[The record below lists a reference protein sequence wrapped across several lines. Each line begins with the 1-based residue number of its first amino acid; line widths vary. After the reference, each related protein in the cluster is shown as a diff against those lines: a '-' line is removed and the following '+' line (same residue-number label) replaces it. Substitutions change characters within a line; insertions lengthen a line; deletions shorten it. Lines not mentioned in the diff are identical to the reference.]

1 MTNRGMVTI
10 PSKIRKKLGYKDG
23 KEFMVIEE
31 DGIVKIIPL
40 YDIREEQDWNLD
52 TSEIKKK
59 IKEEHESE
67 IDVENREFNEAL
79 KERSISNN
87 EEKSNP

>member
-23 KEFMVIEE
+23 KEFIVIEE

-40 YDIREEQDWNLD
+40 YDIREKQDWTLD
-52 TSEIKKK
+52 TSEIIKK
-59 IKEEHESE
+59 IQEDRKSE
-67 IDVENREFNEAL
+67 IDVENREFNETL
-79 KERSISNN
+79 KE
-87 EEKSNP
+87 EK

>member
-23 KEFMVIEE
+23 KEFMILEE

-40 YDIREEQDWNLD
+40 YDIREEQDWILD
-52 TSEIKKK
+52 TSEIITK
-59 IKEEHESE
+59 IHEDHESE
-67 IDVENREFNEAL
+67 IEVENREFKEAL
-79 KERSISNN
+79 KERRISKN
-87 EEKSNP
+87 EKKSNP

>member
-40 YDIREEQDWNLD
+40 YDIREKQDWTLD
-52 TSEIKKK
+52 TSEIIKK
-59 IKEEHESE
+59 IQEDRKSD
-67 IDVENREFNEAL
+67 IDVENREFNETL
-79 KERSISNN
+79 KE
-87 EEKSNP
+87 EK